1 MAHARALVGHFTSSS
16 QANEALIAV
25 QMRGS
30 GKRTLTVIQDVK
42 IRWWSTW
49 KMLRR
54 LLELQVYFAILVAEE
69 ILDASMNLKATEWA
83 IITEIESMLEPFMVI
98 QRVLEGQKYVTS
110 SLVPFLIY
118 STRENLRN
126 LAADAT
132 LDIVRE
138 LATQMLQDP
147 VNGIYGYWGR
157 GEPNTIFEEN
167 NTLGRGS
174 RQKGLPQV
182 TLIAAALDPRTKKL
196 KGIGKEDK
204 DKIWDEIRRRM
215 LVLIQERNSTTG
227 VTVIIEDEPVPARV
241 ANPMKELFKGMGDD
255 DSDDEV
261 QLDSNDKEG
270 MEIRTETEYYFSLKV
285 LAMYENEDEENCVY
299 SDPLLW
305 WKMNAKVLPLLSNLA
320 RRVLCI
326 PATSAP
332 SERVF
337 SAAGLTIAK
346 CRASILPQNAS

>member
-167 NTLGRGS
+167 NTLGRGN

-285 LAMYENEDEENCVY
+285 LAMYENENEENCVY

-320 RRVLCI
+320 RRALCI